1 MAGWKSTTRS
11 VFNGWQ
17 RARDHGGCTLP
28 DVWLFYCAQGTK
40 TSHTY
45 ACGCHVFFLANS
57 IYGRNEKGRNLYM
70 YSSYG
75 WHHQQRLQQHRYSY
89 KFLLQDLPIF
99 FLQHKIYQVWHPRT
113 ILQKDKYA
121 RLIYTLETI
130 TTILVHRPARPVP
143 LVQPVRPWLW
153 GGKDGILT
161 YRDAALWSIDSSI
174 LNLCTCITVNSQT
187 TMLAAFADICRQR
200 SKNYWRCYERASW

>member
-17 RARDHGGCTLP
+17 RARDHGGCTLS

-45 ACGCHVFFLANS
+45 ACGCHVFFLASS

-99 FLQHKIYQVWHPRT
+99 FYNTRFTRCDTQGQYYRKISMQDWFIHWRLSLQSLFT
-113 ILQKDKYA
+113 D
-121 RLIYTLETI
+121 
-130 TTILVHRPARPVP
+130 
-143 LVQPVRPWLW
+143 QPGQYHWYSRY
-153 GGKDGILT
+153 GHGCEEGK
-161 YRDAALWSIDSSI
+161 
-174 LNLCTCITVNSQT
+174 
-187 TMLAAFADICRQR
+187 MEF
-200 SKNYWRCYERASW
+200 